1 VASTRYLIPFPRWDT
16 PTIDVEVPCR
26 SSTLSCCVVAGHIL
40 IPPSNLTYP
49 HLIHLARM
57 VRVEIQPD
65 YSVLTLQ
72 SAAQVSKAV
81 PVETQHEDMIVSV
94 ELLSGTS
101 LTHH

>member
-1 VASTRYLIPFPRWDT
+1 
-16 PTIDVEVPCR
+16 
-26 SSTLSCCVVAGHIL
+26 
-40 IPPSNLTYP
+40 
-49 HLIHLARM
+49 M